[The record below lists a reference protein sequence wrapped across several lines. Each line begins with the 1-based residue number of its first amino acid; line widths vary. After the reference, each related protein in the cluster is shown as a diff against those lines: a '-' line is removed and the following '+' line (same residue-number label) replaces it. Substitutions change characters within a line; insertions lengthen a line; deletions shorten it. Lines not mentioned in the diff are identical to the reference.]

1 MSRTYENDSEY
12 YASLPRKR
20 VGSGALLFYKNQLLI
35 VQPAYSSEWLLP
47 GGTVEA
53 EESPLEALH
62 REIKEELNLK
72 IEPIQLVA
80 VDYIPNRDVKGEYL
94 QFLFE
99 AKELTEYQVQQ
110 IKISANDF
118 KDYKFVD
125 IEHAV
130 SMLTPAAARRLE
142 SALLA
147 LQDGQSIVY
156 LENGNQPS
164 FSSAMAFL

>member
-1 MSRTYENDSEY
+1 MEHPYDNDSEY

-20 VGSGALLFYKNQLLI
+20 VGSGALIFYRSQILI
-35 VQPAYSSEWLLP
+35 MQPVYSSEWLLP

-62 REIKEELNLK
+62 REIKEQLNLK
-72 IEPIQLVA
+72 IDPLQLIA

-99 AKELTEYQVQQ
+99 VKELTEHQVQQ
-110 IKISANDF
+110 IKISTDYKDF
-118 KDYKFVD
+118 KFVD
-125 IEHAV
+125 IEKAI
-130 SMLTPAAARRLE
+130 SMLTVAAARRLE

-147 LQDGQSIVY
+147 LQDGKSIVY

-164 FSSAMAFL
+164 FNSTMAFL